1 MRIIG
6 DFHIHGP
13 YAQACSKNTTIDLM
27 EKNSKIKG
35 LNLLGTG
42 DCLHPK
48 WFDLINSNLSDGGS
62 GILKS
67 KSDFPFV
74 WQTEISL
81 MYSHNGKGR
90 RIHHIVLF
98 PNKDIVIQVRDLLLK
113 RGRLDYDGRPIFG
126 INSIEF
132 VDMMRSIS
140 EDIEIIPSHIWTSWF
155 SIFGSKSGFDSVEEC
170 FEDRARYI
178 HALETG
184 ISSDPLMNRRIS
196 KLDKYNLV
204 SFSDPHSMHPSRLGR
219 ESTIFDLKSLSYKN
233 LIHAIRTG
241 EGLTGTIESPPAYG
255 KYHIDG
261 HRVCNISMNHS
272 ESKKLNKICPV
283 CKKEMTIGV
292 DYRINELAD
301 REIPKNV
308 PNFLEVIPLHE
319 LISSFYS
326 IKLLSS
332 KKVSE
337 VYDLL
342 IKNFNT
348 EYNILLDVP
357 FEKLKMVVDEK
368 LAHLIVLNRENKLKI
383 SPGYDGVYGK
393 IVLDSNLQKGLSD
406 F

>member
-1 MRIIG
+1 MKIFA
-6 DFHIHGP
+6 DLHIHGP